1 MVELFVHKERHIKL
15 VRHQAR
21 ANMPGERRIAFY
33 RRQIARATPFVC
45 HIVFVIN
52 PERKRRVV
60 VEEKG
65 GHMVIEDIDQ
75 RIRFFLIK
83 PALQRLKALENR
95 CPCRVLLF
103 VMIDGKADGRGM
115 RNGDPAEYS
124 GHKVTPLIGYATFA
138 TARSDPPLFAEA

>member
-1 MVELFVHKERHIKL
+1 
-15 VRHQAR
+15 
-21 ANMPGERRIAFY
+21 
-33 RRQIARATPFVC
+33 
-45 HIVFVIN
+45 
-52 PERKRRVV
+52 
-60 VEEKG
+60 
-65 GHMVIEDIDQ
+65 MVIEDIDQ
-75 RIRFFLIK
+75 RIRFSHQ
-83 PALQRLKALENR
+83 ASAARLKALENR